1 MNLWK
6 NILKIGE
13 KQNFKEL
20 WKYGSIMA
28 NKKTLIIILLWFL
41 KENFHINFYNCM
53 LHHILDHY
61 K

>member
-1 MNLWK
+1 MWLMDYDFSKSNEVRINENPSKNMNLWK

-28 NKKTLIIILLWFL
+28 NKKTLIII
-41 KENFHINFYNCM
+41 
-53 LHHILDHY
+53 
-61 K
+61 